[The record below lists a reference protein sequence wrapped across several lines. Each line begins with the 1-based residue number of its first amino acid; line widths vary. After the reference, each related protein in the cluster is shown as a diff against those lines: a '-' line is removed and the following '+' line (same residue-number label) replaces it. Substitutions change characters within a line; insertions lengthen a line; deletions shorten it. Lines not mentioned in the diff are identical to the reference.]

1 MPWLTVKA
9 LKYEVDSLFRLHWQ
23 WTFFSVLQVSIA
35 ATVQKPQSSSGV
47 NLCGSGHALAHRF
60 KQACLYTF
68 SHSLQLHTNRF
79 VWRFK

>member
-35 ATVQKPQSSSGV
+35 ATVRKPQIQTSMSVYILSFI
-47 NLCGSGHALAHRF
+47 ATAHKPF
-60 KQACLYTF
+60 YLEI
-68 SHSLQLHTNRF
+68 
-79 VWRFK
+79 